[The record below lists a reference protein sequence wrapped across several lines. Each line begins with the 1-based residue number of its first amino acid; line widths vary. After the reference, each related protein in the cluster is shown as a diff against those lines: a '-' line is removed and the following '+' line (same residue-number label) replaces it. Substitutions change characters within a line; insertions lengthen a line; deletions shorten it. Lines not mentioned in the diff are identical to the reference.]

1 MVERWASRMS
11 KILKFVSESK
21 TSKQELI
28 EHIENLLEWAKND
41 EFDNVMIATKLKSGE
56 VMTGYCNL
64 DMVDKQF
71 LNSHIQ
77 VDINYE
83 AVRANVD
90 DLIEWVEE

>member
-1 MVERWASRMS
+1 MA

-28 EHIENLLEWAKND
+28 EYIENLLEWAKND
-41 EFDNVMIATKLKSGE
+41 DFDNVMIATKLKSCE

-83 AVRANVD
+83 TVRANVD
-90 DLIEWVEE
+90 NLIEWMEE

>member
-1 MVERWASRMS
+1 MS
-11 KILKFVSESK
+11 KIVKFFSDNK
-21 TSKQELI
+21 TTKQQLI

-41 EFDNVMIATKLKSGE
+41 EFDNVMIAAKLKSGE

-83 AVRANVD
+83 TVRANVD
-90 DLIEWVEE
+90 DLIEWIEE